1 MARSAEHIRDSLNRM
16 RQLGSA
22 LRMLFSA
29 LMILTVLLAVCVA
42 MMVALQLIRT
52 QEAEL
57 GGIISK
63 TGVSL
68 YIIPAV
74 LWLAIG
80 LSLEGILR
88 DVSDDIARGQ
98 SPFTERHATKI
109 AWLGLLFVA
118 NAIVALFYRGD
129 VGVDFGAFYFSYRPS
144 PMVLI
149 LAIGDGITV
158 DIGSLLVALVCFSV
172 AAMWRYASLLQ
183 TQSDDLV

>member
-1 MARSAEHIRDSLNRM
+1 M

-29 LMILTVLLAVCVA
+29 LMILTVLLAVCVV

-57 GGIISK
+57 GGIIST

-80 LSLEGILR
+80 LSLEGYFGMSATILQ
-88 DVSDDIARGQ
+88 G
-98 SPFTERHATKI
+98 
-109 AWLGLLFVA
+109 
-118 NAIVALFYRGD
+118 
-129 VGVDFGAFYFSYRPS
+129 
-144 PMVLI
+144 
-149 LAIGDGITV
+149 
-158 DIGSLLVALVCFSV
+158 GSLHLRNGMQLKLHGWDS
-172 AAMWRYASLLQ
+172 YS
-183 TQSDDLV
+183 